1 VTDLP
6 AIGDRMM
13 NKNGRVVSLKKER
26 GATLIVSL
34 IVLLVLTLI
43 GVAGMNTSVMQERMA
58 VNSQNSNRAFQAAES
73 TVRSLMDEV
82 YANNLD
88 LLRESMQN
96 SSGVSSKVDVTIDS
110 DNGVTGSYKARYLGE
125 VIITSGSSMDADES
139 SNQLKGFRYE
149 LEGEASVANTGA
161 SARVFKGIEYY

>member
-1 VTDLP
+1 MMSRQTALVTWR
-6 AIGDRMM
+6 G
-13 NKNGRVVSLKKER
+13 ER

-73 TVRSLMDEV
+73 TVRSLLDDV
-82 YANNLD
+82 YANDLT
-88 LLRESMQN
+88 LLRDSMQN
-96 SSGVSSKVDVTIDS
+96 SSGLSDRVTMTIDS
-110 DNGVTGSYKARYLGE
+110 GKGVSGSYQARYLGE

>member
-1 VTDLP
+1 
-6 AIGDRMM
+6 MM
-13 NKNGRVVSLKKER
+13 NRQTKFVLVQRER

-43 GVAGMNTSVMQERMA
+43 GIAGMNTSVMQERMA
-58 VNSQNSNRAFQAAES
+58 VNSQNSNRSFQAAES
-73 TVRSLMDEV
+73 TVRSLMDLV

-96 SSGVSSKVDVTIDS
+96 ASGLSSEVNVTIDS
-110 DNGVTGSYKARYLGE
+110 GNGVSGSYQARYLGE
-125 VIITSGSSMDADES
+125 VIVTSGSSMDADES

-149 LEGEASVANTGA
+149 LEGEANMTNTGA

>member
-1 VTDLP
+1 
-6 AIGDRMM
+6 MM
-13 NKNGRVVSLKKER
+13 NRQTRSISAHRER

-34 IVLLVLTLI
+34 IMLLVLTLI
-43 GVAGMNTSVMQERMA
+43 GISGMNTSVMQERMA

-82 YANNLD
+82 YASNLD

-96 SSGVSSKVDVTIDS
+96 ASGLSEKTDVTIDP
-110 DNGVTGSYKARYLGE
+110 DNGVSGSYQARYLGE
-125 VIITSGSSMDADES
+125 VIVTSGSSMDADES

-149 LEGEASVANTGA
+149 LEGEASMANTGA
-161 SARVFKGIEYY
+161 SSRVFKGIEYY

>member
-1 VTDLP
+1 
-6 AIGDRMM
+6 M
-13 NKNGRVVSLKKER
+13 
-26 GATLIVSL
+26 IVSL

-73 TVRSLMDEV
+73 TVRSLLDDV
-82 YANNLD
+82 YANDLT
-88 LLRESMQN
+88 LLRDSMQN
-96 SSGVSSKVDVTIDS
+96 ASGKSDRITVTIDS
-110 DNGVTGSYKARYLGE
+110 GNGVSGSYQARYLGE

>member
-1 VTDLP
+1 
-6 AIGDRMM
+6 M
-13 NKNGRVVSLKKER
+13 KKER

-73 TVRSLMDEV
+73 TLRSLLDEV

-88 LLRESMQN
+88 LLRQSMQET
-96 SSGVSSKVDVTIDS
+96 SRESDRVTVTVDE
-110 DNGVTGSYKARYLGE
+110 DNGVTGSYQARFLGE

-149 LEGEASVANTGA
+149 LEGEAGVANTGA
-161 SARVFKGIEYY
+161 AARVFKGIEYY

>member
-1 VTDLP
+1 MTDRQLN
-6 AIGDRMM
+6 GDQMM
-13 NKNGRVVSLKKER
+13 SRKRENFSVSRER

-58 VNSQNSNRAFQAAES
+58 VNSQNSNRVFQAAES
-73 TVRSLMDEV
+73 TLRSLLDDV
-82 YANNLD
+82 QANDLD
-88 LLRESMQN
+88 LLRQSMQRT
-96 SSGVSSKVDVTIDS
+96 SGESDLVNVTIDL
-110 DNGVTGSYKARYLGE
+110 DNGVTGSYQARFLGE

-149 LEGEASVANTGA
+149 LEGEAEMANTGA
-161 SARVFKGIEYY
+161 AARVFKGIEYY

>member
-1 VTDLP
+1 
-6 AIGDRMM
+6 MM
-13 NKNGRVVSLKKER
+13 SNHKKPVSAYRER

-73 TVRSLMDEV
+73 TVRALMDDV
-82 YANNLD
+82 YDND
-88 LLRESMQN
+88 LTVLRQSMQN
-96 SSGVSSKVDVTIDS
+96 ASSKSDVTNVTIDQ
-110 DNGVTGSYKARYLGE
+110 DNGVTGSYQARFLGE
-125 VIITSGSSMDADES
+125 VIITSGSSMDANES

>member
-1 VTDLP
+1 MTNRQTAPVTRR
-6 AIGDRMM
+6 G
-13 NKNGRVVSLKKER
+13 ER

-73 TVRSLMDEV
+73 TVRSLLDDV
-82 YANNLD
+82 YANDLT
-88 LLRESMQN
+88 LLRDSMQN
-96 SSGVSSKVDVTIDS
+96 SSGLSDRVTMTIDS
-110 DNGVTGSYKARYLGE
+110 DKGVSGSYQARYLGE